1 MYGNYDNTSNAELYD
16 IINNW
21 IKGRMAYRNKQIMVD
36 RLIEGM
42 TYEKIA
48 EKYDL
53 SVNQVKNIVYKNEY
67 IVYRHIWNV

>member
-1 MYGNYDNTSNAELYD
+1 MYGNYDNISNAELYE

-36 RLIEGM
+36 RLIKGM

-48 EKYDL
+48 DKYEL

>member
-1 MYGNYDNTSNAELYD
+1 MYGNYDSISNVELYD

-53 SVNQVKNIVYKNEY
+53 SINQVKNIVYKNEY

>member
-1 MYGNYDNTSNAELYD
+1 MYGNYDSISNAELYE

-42 TYEKIA
+42 TYDKIA
-48 EKYDL
+48 EKYEL
-53 SVNQVKNIVYKNEY
+53 SINQVKNIVYKNEY

>member
-1 MYGNYDNTSNAELYD
+1 MYGNYDNISNAELYE

-48 EKYDL
+48 EKYEL

-67 IVYRHIWNV
+67 IVYRHIWHI

>member
-1 MYGNYDNTSNAELYD
+1 MYGNYDGISNAELYD

-42 TYEKIA
+42 TYDKIA
-48 EKYDL
+48 EKYEL

-67 IVYRHIWNV
+67 IIYRHIWNI

>member
-1 MYGNYDNTSNAELYD
+1 MYGNYDSISNAELYD

-42 TYEKIA
+42 TFEKLA
-48 EKYDL
+48 EKYEL
-53 SVNQVKNIVYKNEY
+53 SVSQVKNIVYKNEY

>member
-1 MYGNYDNTSNAELYD
+1 MYGNYDNISNAELYE

-48 EKYDL
+48 EKYEL